1 MLKRRCGDGGNYGR
15 AAPLTTTREREPVFI
30 TKSKTDSSPFPV
42 RPACL
47 AEHNIFWRNN
57 VDAVCLGNNGPK
69 QYPIPPR
76 WRGHGY
82 RPPFPRPT
90 LRIIL
95 SFHRRKNLGR
105 GEKARLNSRDKHFF
119 FISPISLLISQKC
132 IPLPLED
139 FSLKLWF
146 IRVIIEFYFIS
157 HPPRNRLLY
166 SILSKLI
173 DRRIT

>member
-90 LRIIL
+90 LHYSL
-95 SFHRRKNLGR
+95 FPSTKESWAR
-105 GEKARLNSRDKHFF
+105 GKGSVEFSRQTFF

-146 IRVIIEFYFIS
+146 IRD
-157 HPPRNRLLY
+157 LY
-166 SILSKLI
+166 AW
-173 DRRIT
+173 

>member
-90 LRIIL
+90 LHYSL
-95 SFHRRKNLGR
+95 FPSTKESWAR
-105 GEKARLNSRDKHFF
+105 GKGSVEFSRQTFF

-139 FSLKLWF
+139 FSLK
-146 IRVIIEFYFIS
+146 VIYTRDNRILFYFSSPKKSFVIFHS
-157 HPPRNRLLY
+157 P
-166 SILSKLI
+166 
-173 DRRIT
+173 

>member
-132 IPLPLED
+132 IPLPLEE
-139 FSLKLWF
+139 FSLK
-146 IRVIIEFYFIS
+146 VIYTRDNRILFYFSSPKKSFVIFHS
-157 HPPRNRLLY
+157 L
-166 SILSKLI
+166 
-173 DRRIT
+173 